1 MIEKE
6 DPVISEE
13 EAAQYDRQIRLWGL
27 DAQKRLRG
35 SRVLLAGLGGLGA
48 ELAKNLILAG
58 VKGLTLLDHEQ
69 VSEESCRAQFLVP
82 VSAQGQNRA
91 QASLERAQNLN
102 PMVEVHAD
110 PDRAEDKPDDFFL
123 QFDAVCLTGCSRD
136 LMVRVDQ
143 LCSQHSI
150 KVFCGDVY
158 GYYGY
163 MFCNLGR
170 EHHYVEEKLKVVKPS
185 SDSSDGPEPKK
196 AKVDPNETT
205 MVKKTSSFCNLKEA
219 LEVDWTSEKAKASLK
234 RTPVDYFLL
243 HVLLKFRT
251 DKGRDPDPKSYAD
264 DSQLLKQIRDDV
276 LEAMGL
282 SRDLLNDDF
291 ISYCFSEMSP
301 VCAVVGG
308 VLGQE
313 VVKVSLQ
320 TRARKT
326 HRCSFVHPN
335 WAATVGEALAGIL
348 RRPQRAGLD
357 PGEEQLLSFCV
368 ADTWRNG
375 SSCFRMPWRI

>member
-35 SRVLLAGLGGLGA
+35 SRVLLAGVGGLGA
-48 ELAKNLILAG
+48 EVAKNLILAG

-69 VSEESCRAQFLVP
+69 V
-82 VSAQGQNRA
+82 
-91 QASLERAQNLN
+91 
-102 PMVEVHAD
+102 
-110 PDRAEDKPDDFFL
+110 
-123 QFDAVCLTGCSRD
+123 CLTGCSRD

-143 LCSQHSI
+143 LCSKHNI
-150 KVFCGDVY
+150 KVFCGDVH

-163 MFCNLGR
+163 MFCNLGP
-170 EHHYVEEKLKVVKPS
+170 EHNYVEEKPKVVKPPA
-185 SDSSDGPEPKK
+185 DSNDGPEAKK
-196 AKVDPNETT
+196 AKIDPNETT
-205 MVKKTSSFCNLKEA
+205 MVKKTASFCTLKEA
-219 LEVDWTSEKAKASLK
+219 LEVDWTSEKAKAGLK

-251 DKGRDPDPKSYAD
+251 DKGRDPDPQSFPE
-264 DSQLLKQIRDDV
+264 DSQLLRQIRDDV
-276 LEAMGL
+276 LEALAL
-282 SRDLLNDDF
+282 SANLLNDDF

-313 VVKVSLQ
+313 VVKALSQ
-320 TRARKT
+320 RDPPHRNFFFFDARKGNGVVDY
-326 HRCSFVHPN
+326 FGPN
-335 WAATVGEALAGIL
+335 
-348 RRPQRAGLD
+348 
-357 PGEEQLLSFCV
+357 
-368 ADTWRNG
+368 
-375 SSCFRMPWRI
+375 

>member
-1 MIEKE
+1 MIDMIDKE

-48 ELAKNLILAG
+48 EVAKNLILAG

-82 VSAQGQNRA
+82 VSARGQNRA

-110 PDRAEDKPDDFFL
+110 PGRVEDKPDDFFL

-136 LMVRVDQ
+136 LMVRVDL
-143 LCSQHSI
+143 LCSQHNI

-158 GYYGY
+158 GFYGY
-163 MFCNLGR
+163 MFCNLGP
-170 EHHYVEEKLKVVKPS
+170 EHNYVEEKPKMMKPS
-185 SDSSDGPEPKK
+185 ADSTDGPE
-196 AKVDPNETT
+196 AKRAKIDPNETI
-205 MVKKTSSFCNLKEA
+205 MVKKTASFCSLKAA
-219 LEVDWTSEKAKASLK
+219 LEVDWTGEKARTALK

-251 DKGRDPDPKSYAD
+251 DKGRDPDPKSFTE
-264 DSQLLKQIRDDV
+264 DSLLLRQIRDDV
-276 LEAMGL
+276 LEALAL
-282 SRDLLNDDF
+282 SSDLLNDDF
-291 ISYCFSEMSP
+291 ISFCFSEISP

-313 VVKVSLQ
+313 VVKALSQ
-320 TRARKT
+320 RDAPHRNFFFFDGRKGNGVVD
-326 HRCSFVHPN
+326 FFGPN
-335 WAATVGEALAGIL
+335 
-348 RRPQRAGLD
+348 
-357 PGEEQLLSFCV
+357 
-368 ADTWRNG
+368 
-375 SSCFRMPWRI
+375 

>member
-48 ELAKNLILAG
+48 EVAKNLILAG

-69 VSEESCRAQFLVP
+69 V
-82 VSAQGQNRA
+82 
-91 QASLERAQNLN
+91 
-102 PMVEVHAD
+102 
-110 PDRAEDKPDDFFL
+110 
-123 QFDAVCLTGCSRD
+123 CLTGCSRD

-143 LCSQHSI
+143 LCSKHNI

-163 MFCNLGR
+163 MFCNLGQ
-170 EHHYVEEKLKVVKPS
+170 EHNYVEEKPKVVKPS
-185 SDSSDGPEPKK
+185 GESNDGPEAKK
-196 AKVDPNETT
+196 AKVDPSETT
-205 MVKKTSSFCNLKEA
+205 MVKKTASFCTLKEA
-219 LEVDWTSEKAKASLK
+219 LEVDWTSEKAKAGLK

-243 HVLLKFRT
+243 QVLLKFRT
-251 DKGRDPDPKSYAD
+251 DKGRDPDPQSFPE
-264 DSQLLKQIRDDV
+264 DSQLLRQIRDDV
-276 LEAMGL
+276 LESL
-282 SRDLLNDDF
+282 SLSSELLTDDF

-313 VVKVSLQ
+313 VVKALSQ
-320 TRARKT
+320 RDAPHRNFFFFDGRKGNGVVDY
-326 HRCSFVHPN
+326 FGPN
-335 WAATVGEALAGIL
+335 
-348 RRPQRAGLD
+348 
-357 PGEEQLLSFCV
+357 
-368 ADTWRNG
+368 
-375 SSCFRMPWRI
+375 

>member
-1 MIEKE
+1 MIDMIEKE
-6 DPVISEE
+6 DPIISEE

-35 SRVLLAGLGGLGA
+35 SRVLLVGLGGLGA
-48 ELAKNLILAG
+48 EVAKNLILAG

-69 VSEESCRAQFLVP
+69 VTEESCRAQFLVP
-82 VSAQGQNRA
+82 VTAQGQNRA
-91 QASLERAQNLN
+91 QASLERAQYLN
-102 PMVEVHAD
+102 PMVEV
-110 PDRAEDKPDDFFL
+110 RAVAKPVEDQPDDFFL

-143 LCSQHSI
+143 LCSQRNI

-163 MFCNLGR
+163 MFCDLGK
-170 EHHYVEEKLKVVKPS
+170 EHNYVEEKPKLVKPPR
-185 SDSSDGPEPKK
+185 DPNDGPEAKK

-205 MVKKTSSFCNLKEA
+205 MVKKTASFCPLKEA
-219 LEVDWTSEKAKASLK
+219 LEVDWTSEKAKAGLK

-251 DKGRDPDPKSYAD
+251 DKGRDPDPQSFAED
-264 DSQLLKQIRDDV
+264 GQLLKQIRDDV
-276 LEAMGL
+276 LEALAVSG
-282 SRDLLNDDF
+282 DLLSDDF
-291 ISYCFSEMSP
+291 VSYCFSEMAP

-313 VVKVSLQ
+313 VVKALSQ
-320 TRARKT
+320 RDAPHRNFFFFDGRKGNGVVDY
-326 HRCSFVHPN
+326 FGPN
-335 WAATVGEALAGIL
+335 
-348 RRPQRAGLD
+348 
-357 PGEEQLLSFCV
+357 
-368 ADTWRNG
+368 
-375 SSCFRMPWRI
+375 

>member
-1 MIEKE
+1 MIDMIEKE
-6 DPVISEE
+6 DAVISEE

-48 ELAKNLILAG
+48 EVAKNLILAG
-58 VKGLTLLDHEQ
+58 VKGLTLLDHEK
-69 VSEESCRAQFLVP
+69 VTEDSCRAQFLVP
-82 VSAQGQNRA
+82 VTAQGQNRA

-110 PDRAEDKPDDFFL
+110 PERVEDKADDFFL

-143 LCSQHSI
+143 LCSKNNI
-150 KVFCGDVY
+150 KVFCGDVH

-163 MFCNLGR
+163 MFCNLGQ
-170 EHHYVEEKLKVVKPS
+170 EYSYVEEKPKIVKPAA
-185 SDSSDGPEPKK
+185 DSNDGPEAKK
-196 AKVDPNETT
+196 AKIDPNETT
-205 MVKKTSSFCNLKEA
+205 MVKKTASFCTLKEA
-219 LEVDWTSEKAKASLK
+219 LEVSWTSEKAKAALK
-234 RTPVDYFLL
+234 RTPVDYFML

-251 DKGRDPDPKSYAD
+251 DKGRDPDPQAFPE
-264 DSQLLKQIRDDV
+264 DSQLLRQIRDDV
-276 LEAMGL
+276 LEASAL
-282 SRDLLNDDF
+282 SADLLSDDF

-313 VVKVSLQ
+313 VVKALSQ
-320 TRARKT
+320 RDAPHRNFFFFDGRKGNGVVD
-326 HRCSFVHPN
+326 FFGPN
-335 WAATVGEALAGIL
+335 
-348 RRPQRAGLD
+348 
-357 PGEEQLLSFCV
+357 
-368 ADTWRNG
+368 
-375 SSCFRMPWRI
+375 

>member
-48 ELAKNLILAG
+48 EVAKNLILAG

-82 VSAQGQNRA
+82 VTAQGQNRA
-91 QASLERAQNLN
+91 KASLERAQNLN

-110 PDRAEDKPDDFFL
+110 PDRIEDKPDDFFL

-136 LMVRVDQ
+136 LMIRVDQ
-143 LCSQHSI
+143 LCSKHKI

-163 MFCNLGR
+163 MFCNLGQA
-170 EHHYVEEKLKVVKPS
+170 HNYVEEKPKVVKPS
-185 SDSSDGPEPKK
+185 GESNDGPEAKK

-205 MVKKTSSFCNLKEA
+205 MVKKTASFCTLKEA
-219 LEVDWTSEKAKASLK
+219 LEVDWTSEKAKAGLK

-243 HVLLKFRT
+243 QVLLKFRT
-251 DKGRDPDPKSYAD
+251 DKGRDPDPQSFPE
-264 DSQLLKQIRDDV
+264 DSQLLRQIRDDV
-276 LEAMGL
+276 LESL
-282 SRDLLNDDF
+282 SLNSDLLSDDF
-291 ISYCFSEMSP
+291 IRPSLRETLLTATSSSST
-301 VCAVVGG
+301 
-308 VLGQE
+308 
-313 VVKVSLQ
+313 VVKAMAWWTTLDQTERVRLRRFTGKLQ
-320 TRARKT
+320 FVLSDYLWQRLF
-326 HRCSFVHPN
+326 CSFSFFSFFFYSWIHFAPKSD
-335 WAATVGEALAGIL
+335 TRTAG
-348 RRPQRAGLD
+348 
-357 PGEEQLLSFCV
+357 
-368 ADTWRNG
+368 
-375 SSCFRMPWRI
+375 CFLVFYIC

>member
-1 MIEKE
+1 MIDMIEKE

-48 ELAKNLILAG
+48 EVAKNLILAG

-82 VSAQGQNRA
+82 VTAQGQNRA

-110 PDRAEDKPDDFFL
+110 TNKIEDKPDDFFL

-143 LCSQHSI
+143 LCSQHNI

-163 MFCNLGR
+163 MFCNLGQ
-170 EHHYVEEKLKVVKPS
+170 EHNYVEEKPKLVKPS
-185 SDSSDGPEPKK
+185 ESSQGGPGAKK
-196 AKVDPNETT
+196 TKVDPNETT
-205 MVKKTSSFCNLKEA
+205 MVKKTASFCTLKEA
-219 LEVDWTSEKAKASLK
+219 LEVEWTSDKAKASLK
-234 RTPVDYFLL
+234 KTPVDYFLL

-251 DKGRDPDPKSYAD
+251 DKSRDPDPQSFPE
-264 DSQLLKQIRDDV
+264 DSELLKQIRDDV
-276 LEAMGL
+276 LAAMKVNG
-282 SRDLLNDDF
+282 DLLSDEF
-291 ISYCFSEMSP
+291 TSHCFSEMSP

-313 VVKVSLQ
+313 VVKALSQ
-320 TRARKT
+320 RDAP
-326 HRCSFVHPN
+326 HRNFFFFD
-335 WAATVGEALAGIL
+335 
-348 RRPQRAGLD
+348 GLK
-357 PGEEQLLSFCV
+357 
-368 ADTWRNG
+368 G
-375 SSCFRMPWRI
+375 SGVVDYFGPK

>member
-1 MIEKE
+1 MIPVSGSTEMISPIGKE
-6 DPVISEE
+6 DTVISEE

-48 ELAKNLILAG
+48 EVAKNLILAG

-69 VSEESCRAQFLVP
+69 VTEESCRAQFLVP
-82 VSAQGQNRA
+82 VTSQGQNRA
-91 QASLERAQNLN
+91 RASLERAQNLN

-110 PDRAEDKPDDFFL
+110 ADKIEDKPDEFFL

-143 LCSQHSI
+143 LCSQRNI

-163 MFCNLGR
+163 MFCNLGK
-170 EHHYVEEKLKVVKPS
+170 EHNYVEEKPKLVKPS
-185 SDSSDGPEPKK
+185 ADSSDGPEAKK

-205 MVKKTSSFCNLKEA
+205 MVKKTSSFCSLKEA
-219 LEVDWTSEKAKASLK
+219 LEVDWTSEKAKAALK
-234 RTPVDYFLL
+234 KTPVDYFLL

-251 DKGRDPDPKSYAD
+251 DKGRDPDPQAFPE
-264 DSQLLKQIRDDV
+264 DSKLLKQIRDDV
-276 LEAMGL
+276 LETL
-282 SRDLLNDDF
+282 SLRGDLLSDDF
-291 ISYCFSEMSP
+291 ISFCFSEMSP

-313 VVKVSLQ
+313 IVKALSQRDAPHRNFFFFDGRKGNGVVD
-320 TRARKT
+320 
-326 HRCSFVHPN
+326 FFGPN
-335 WAATVGEALAGIL
+335 
-348 RRPQRAGLD
+348 
-357 PGEEQLLSFCV
+357 
-368 ADTWRNG
+368 
-375 SSCFRMPWRI
+375 

>member
-1 MIEKE
+1 MIDMIEKE
-6 DPVISEE
+6 EPIISEE

-35 SRVLLAGLGGLGA
+35 SRVLLVGLGGLGA
-48 ELAKNLILAG
+48 EVAKNLILAG

-69 VSEESCRAQFLVP
+69 VTEESCRAQFLVP
-82 VSAQGQNRA
+82 VTARGQNRA
-91 QASLERAQNLN
+91 QASLERAQYLN
-102 PMVEVHAD
+102 PMVEVRAY
-110 PDRAEDKPDDFFL
+110 PDRPEDKPDDFFL

-143 LCSQHSI
+143 LCSQRNI

-163 MFCNLGR
+163 MF
-170 EHHYVEEKLKVVKPS
+170 
-185 SDSSDGPEPKK
+185 SDLASINP
-196 AKVDPNETT
+196 TT
-205 MVKKTSSFCNLKEA
+205 TASFCSLKEA

-251 DKGRDPDPKSYAD
+251 DKGRDPDPQSFAE
-264 DSQLLKQIRDDV
+264 DSQLLRQIRDDV
-276 LEAMGL
+276 LESLAVSG
-282 SRDLLNDDF
+282 DLLSDDF
-291 ISYCFSEMSP
+291 VSYCFSEMSP

-313 VVKVSLQ
+313 VVKALSQ
-320 TRARKT
+320 RDAPHRNFFFFDGRKGNGVVDY
-326 HRCSFVHPN
+326 FGPN
-335 WAATVGEALAGIL
+335 
-348 RRPQRAGLD
+348 
-357 PGEEQLLSFCV
+357 
-368 ADTWRNG
+368 
-375 SSCFRMPWRI
+375 

>member
-6 DPVISEE
+6 DPIISEE

-48 ELAKNLILAG
+48 EVAKNLILAG

-82 VSAQGQNRA
+82 VSARGENRA

-110 PDRAEDKPDDFFL
+110 QDRIESKPDDFFL

-143 LCSQHSI
+143 LCSQHNI
-150 KVFCGDVY
+150 KVFCGDIY

-163 MFCNLGR
+163 MFCNLGQ
-170 EHHYVEEKLKVVKPS
+170 EYHYVEEKLKVVKPS
-185 SDSSDGPEPKK
+185 SGSNDGPEAKK

-205 MVKKTSSFCNLKEA
+205 MVKKTATFCGLKEA
-219 LEVDWTSEKAKASLK
+219 LEVDWTSEKAKAGLK
-234 RTPVDYFLL
+234 RTPVDYFML

-251 DKGRDPDPKSYAD
+251 DKGRDPDPQSFAED
-264 DSQLLKQIRDDV
+264 GRLLKQIRDDV
-276 LEAMGL
+276 LEALSL

-291 ISYCFSEMSP
+291 ISFCFSEMSP

-308 VLGQE
+308 VFGQE
-313 VVKVSLQ
+313 VVKALSQ
-320 TRARKT
+320 RDSPHRNFFFFDGRKGNGVVDY
-326 HRCSFVHPN
+326 FGPN
-335 WAATVGEALAGIL
+335 
-348 RRPQRAGLD
+348 
-357 PGEEQLLSFCV
+357 
-368 ADTWRNG
+368 
-375 SSCFRMPWRI
+375 

>member
-48 ELAKNLILAG
+48 EVAKNLILAG

-82 VSAQGQNRA
+82 VTAQGQNRA
-91 QASLERAQNLN
+91 KASLERAQNLN
-102 PMVEVHAD
+102 PMVKVHAD
-110 PDRAEDKPDDFFL
+110 PDRIEDKPDDFFL
-123 QFDAVCLTGCSRD
+123 QFDASVGAVTQRCSMEVVGLNPAAGWLGHFCVEFACSSFACVCLTGCSRD
-136 LMVRVDQ
+136 LMIRVDQ
-143 LCSQHSI
+143 LCSKHNI

-163 MFCNLGR
+163 MFCNLGQA
-170 EHHYVEEKLKVVKPS
+170 HNYVEEKPKVVKPS
-185 SDSSDGPEPKK
+185 GESNDGPKAKK

-205 MVKKTSSFCNLKEA
+205 MVKKTASFCTLKEA
-219 LEVDWTSEKAKASLK
+219 LAVDWTSEKAKAGLK

-243 HVLLKFRT
+243 QVLLKFRT
-251 DKGRDPDPKSYAD
+251 DKGRDPDPQSFPE
-264 DSQLLKQIRDDV
+264 DSQLLRQIRDDV
-276 LEAMGL
+276 LESL
-282 SRDLLNDDF
+282 SLNSDLLNDDF

-313 VVKVSLQ
+313 VVKALSQ
-320 TRARKT
+320 RDAPHRNFFFFDGRKGNGVVDY
-326 HRCSFVHPN
+326 FGPN
-335 WAATVGEALAGIL
+335 
-348 RRPQRAGLD
+348 
-357 PGEEQLLSFCV
+357 
-368 ADTWRNG
+368 
-375 SSCFRMPWRI
+375 

>member
-35 SRVLLAGLGGLGA
+35 SRVLLAGSGGLGA
-48 ELAKNLILAG
+48 EVAKNLILAG

-82 VSAQGQNRA
+82 VTAQGQNRA

-110 PDRAEDKPDDFFL
+110 SDRIEDKPDDFFL

-143 LCSQHSI
+143 LCSQHNI

-163 MFCNLGR
+163 MFCNLGQ
-170 EHHYVEEKLKVVKPS
+170 EHSYVEEKPKLVKPS
-185 SDSSDGPEPKK
+185 ENSNDGPEPKK
-196 AKVDPNETT
+196 AKVDPNETV
-205 MVKKTSSFCNLKEA
+205 MVKKMASFCSLKEA
-219 LEVDWTSEKAKASLK
+219 LEVDWTGEKAKACLK

-243 HVLLKFRT
+243 HVMLKFRT
-251 DKGRDPDPKSYAD
+251 DKGRDPGPLSFAE
-264 DSQLLKQIRDDV
+264 DSHLLKQIRDDV
-276 LEAMGL
+276 LGAMGV
-282 SRDLLNDDF
+282 SSDLLSDCF
-291 ISYCFSEMSP
+291 VSHCFSEMSP

-313 VVKVSLQ
+313 IVKALSQRDTPHRNFFFFDGRKGNGVVDY
-320 TRARKT
+320 
-326 HRCSFVHPN
+326 F
-335 WAATVGEALAGIL
+335 
-348 RRPQRAGLD
+348 
-357 PGEEQLLSFCV
+357 
-368 ADTWRNG
+368 G
-375 SSCFRMPWRI
+375 SK

>member
-1 MIEKE
+1 MIDMIEKE

-48 ELAKNLILAG
+48 EVAKNLILAG
-58 VKGLTLLDHEQ
+58 VKALTLLDHEQ
-69 VSEESCRAQFLVP
+69 VTEESCRAQFLVP
-82 VSAQGQNRA
+82 VTAQGQNRA
-91 QASLERAQNLN
+91 QASLERGQNLN

-110 PDRAEDKPDDFFL
+110 PDRIEDKPDDFFL

-143 LCSQHSI
+143 LCSKHNI

-163 MFCNLGR
+163 KIFVWAARGGGKKKRRGEVRAL
-170 EHHYVEEKLKVVKPS
+170 EKLKVVKPTGNS
-185 SDSSDGPEPKK
+185 NDGPEAKK

-205 MVKKTSSFCNLKEA
+205 MVKKMASFCTLKEA
-219 LEVDWTSEKAKASLK
+219 LEVDWSTEKAKAGMK
-234 RTPVDYFLL
+234 RTPVDYFML

-251 DKGRDPDPKSYAD
+251 DKGRDPDPQSFPE
-264 DSQLLKQIRDDV
+264 DSELLRQIRDDV
-276 LEAMGL
+276 LEAL
-282 SRDLLNDDF
+282 AVSSDLLNEDF

-313 VVKVSLQ
+313 VVKALSQ
-320 TRARKT
+320 RDAPHRNFFFFDGRKGNGVVDY
-326 HRCSFVHPN
+326 FGPN
-335 WAATVGEALAGIL
+335 
-348 RRPQRAGLD
+348 
-357 PGEEQLLSFCV
+357 
-368 ADTWRNG
+368 
-375 SSCFRMPWRI
+375 

>member
-1 MIEKE
+1 MIDMIEKE
-6 DPVISEE
+6 DAVISEE

-48 ELAKNLILAG
+48 EVAKNLILAG
-58 VKGLTLLDHEQ
+58 VKGLTLLDHEK
-69 VSEESCRAQFLVP
+69 VSEDSCRAQFLVP
-82 VSAQGQNRA
+82 VTAQGQNRA

-110 PDRAEDKPDDFFL
+110 PERVEDKADDFFL

-143 LCSQHSI
+143 LCSKNNI
-150 KVFCGDVY
+150 KVFCGDVH

-163 MFCNLGR
+163 MFCNLGP
-170 EHHYVEEKLKVVKPS
+170 EYSYVEEKPKLVKPS
-185 SDSSDGPEPKK
+185 SDANDGPDAKK
-196 AKVDPNETT
+196 AKIDPNETT
-205 MVKKTSSFCNLKEA
+205 MVKKTASFCTLKEA
-219 LEVDWTSEKAKASLK
+219 LEVSWSSEKAKTALK
-234 RTPVDYFLL
+234 KTPLDFFML

-251 DKGRDPDPKSYAD
+251 DKGRDPDPQAFPE
-264 DSQLLKQIRDDV
+264 DSQLLRQIRDDV
-276 LEAMGL
+276 LEALGL
-282 SRDLLNDDF
+282 NADLLSDDF

-313 VVKVSLQ
+313 VVKALSQ
-320 TRARKT
+320 RDAPHRNFFFFDGRKGNGVVD
-326 HRCSFVHPN
+326 FFGPN
-335 WAATVGEALAGIL
+335 
-348 RRPQRAGLD
+348 
-357 PGEEQLLSFCV
+357 
-368 ADTWRNG
+368 
-375 SSCFRMPWRI
+375 